1 VRVGGLPCA
10 VVSLSASA
18 LACVS
23 PPGTGAEASVSLA
36 QTGARCRTHVH
47 HVASVGFAAPVV
59 GAVWPRAVNDRWAVG
74 VVVTVHGAGFGVP
87 PKSVV
92 IQSTLYFF

>member
-1 VRVGGLPCA
+1 